1 MEAIDAIL
9 TRRSIRRYADR
20 PVSEDAVNML
30 LKAAM
35 AAPSAQNQQPWQFI
49 VVRERALLDEMADVS
64 QYAKMLRQAQVAVV
78 VCGDLGHERSPG
90 FWVEDCAAAT
100 QNLLLAAHALGLG
113 AVWLGV
119 YPREERVGRL
129 RELFGPPDHVIP
141 FAVVSIGYPAESPG
155 PVDRFDPTRVHVDKW

>member
-9 TRRSIRRYADR
+9 TRRSIRRYTDR
-20 PVSEDAVNML
+20 PVADDAVTL
-30 LKAAM
+30 LLRAAM

-49 VVRERALLDEMADVS
+49 VVRDRLLLEKMAEVS
-64 QYAKMLRQAQVAVV
+64 QYAKMLRHAQVAVV
-78 VCGDLGHERSPG
+78 VCGDLRDERSPG

-113 AVWLGV
+113 AVWIGV

-129 RELFGPPDHVIP
+129 RDLFGPPDDVIP
-141 FAVVSIGYPAESPG
+141 FAVVSIGYPAEDPG
-155 PVDRFDPTRVHVDKW
+155 PADRFHPDRIHLDKW

>member
-9 TRRSIRRYADR
+9 TRRSVRRYTDR
-20 PVSEDAVNML
+20 PVADEVVTL
-30 LKAAM
+30 LLRAAM

-49 VVRERALLDEMADVS
+49 VVRDRPLLEKMAEVS
-64 QYAKMLRQAQVAVV
+64 QYAKMLRHAQVAVV
-78 VCGDLGHERSPG
+78 VCGDLRDERIPG

-113 AVWLGV
+113 AVWIGV

-129 RELFGPPDHVIP
+129 RDLFCLPDDVIP
-141 FAVVSIGYPAESPG
+141 FAVVSIGYPAEDLG
-155 PVDRFDPTRVHVDKW
+155 PADRFRIDRIHLDKW